1 MKKKPFLH
9 DKPPFMKLIMLGIVV
24 LSCTIFTLFLG
35 ILLAI
40 PIFGGN
46 VLQSLSKLA
55 NSTSPDIIAIGKYMQ
70 IISQIGMFVIPSLIF
85 AFLANRSVGGYFK
98 LKVKPKTI
106 TILLSIILTI
116 VGIPLINKMVEINS
130 FLHLPAF
137 MSGIEDWMKAS
148 EKDAG
153 KMTELFLNVNT
164 TSGLLLNLFMIA
176 VIPAFGEEFLFRG
189 IIMRIFHEWS
199 KNIHASII
207 FSAMLF
213 SAFHMQFYGFLPR
226 MMMGVL
232 FGYLFYWS
240 GTLWVPIIAHFIN
253 NALAVISAYFTFI
266 GTANMKAMDNVGTG
280 SSGIMMDLISLIL
293 VTGIIL
299 LIYIVEKN
307 KRRIDLIQ
315 TQ

>member
-9 DKPPFMKLIMLGIVV
+9 DKPPFLKLIMLGIII
-24 LSCTIFTLFLG
+24 LSCTIFTLMIG
-35 ILLAI
+35 VLLAF
-40 PIFGGN
+40 PIFGSN
-46 VLQSLSKLA
+46 ILQSLSNLA

-70 IISQIGMFVIPSLIF
+70 IISQLGMFVIPSLIF

-106 TILLSIILTI
+106 TILLSVFLTI
-116 VGIPLINKMVEINS
+116 AAIPLINKMVEINS
-130 FLHLPAF
+130 FLRLPEF
-137 MSGIEDWMKAS
+137 MSGLENWMKAS

-153 KMTELFLNVNT
+153 KMTQLFLNVNT
-164 TSGLLLNLFMIA
+164 TNGLLLNLIMIA

-293 VTGIIL
+293 VAGIIL
-299 LIYIVEKN
+299 MIYMVEKN
-307 KRRIDLIQ
+307 KRR
-315 TQ
+315 TEMKEV

>member
-9 DKPPFMKLIMLGIVV
+9 DKTPFLKLIMLGIIV
-24 LSCTIFTLFLG
+24 LSCTIFTLMIG
-35 ILLAI
+35 VLLAF
-40 PIFGGN
+40 PIFGSN
-46 VLQSLSKLA
+46 ILQSLSNLA
-55 NSTSPDIIAIGKYMQ
+55 NSTSPEIIAIGKYMQ
-70 IISQIGMFVIPSLIF
+70 IISQLGMFVIPSLIF
-85 AFLANRSVGGYFK
+85 AFLANRSIGGFFK

-106 TILLSIILTI
+106 TILLSVILTI
-116 VGIPLINKMVEINS
+116 AAIPLINKMIEINS
-130 FLHLPAF
+130 FLRLPEF
-137 MSGIEDWMKAS
+137 MSGIENWMKAS

-153 KMTELFLNVNT
+153 KMTQLFLNVNT

-189 IIMRIFHEWS
+189 IILRIFHEWS
-199 KNIHASII
+199 KNIHAAII

-226 MMMGVL
+226 MMMGIL

-253 NALAVISAYFTFI
+253 NAIAVVGVYLTFN
-266 GTANMKAMDNVGTG
+266 GTANLNLDNLGTG
-280 SSGIMMDLISLIL
+280 SSGVMMDFVSLIL

-307 KRRIDLIQ
+307 KRRIEMKEV
-315 TQ
+315 

>member
-9 DKPPFMKLIMLGIVV
+9 DKTPFLKLIMLGIIV
-24 LSCTIFTLFLG
+24 LSCTIFTLMIG
-35 ILLAI
+35 VLLAF
-40 PIFGGN
+40 PIFGSN
-46 VLQSLSKLA
+46 ILQSLSNLA
-55 NSTSPDIIAIGKYMQ
+55 NSTSPEIIAIGKYMQ
-70 IISQIGMFVIPSLIF
+70 IISQLGMFVIPSLIF
-85 AFLANRSVGGYFK
+85 AFLANRSIGGYFK

-106 TILLSIILTI
+106 TILLSVILTI
-116 VGIPLINKMVEINS
+116 AAIPLINKMIEINS
-130 FLHLPAF
+130 FLRLPEF
-137 MSGIEDWMKAS
+137 MSGIENWMKAS

-153 KMTELFLNVNT
+153 KMTQLFLNVNT

-189 IIMRIFHEWS
+189 IILRIFHEWS
-199 KNIHASII
+199 KNIHAAII

-226 MMMGVL
+226 MMMGIL

-253 NALAVISAYFTFI
+253 NAIAVVGIYLTFN
-266 GTANMKAMDNVGTG
+266 GTANLNLDNLGTG
-280 SSGIMMDLISLIL
+280 SSGVMMDFVSLIL

-307 KRRIDLIQ
+307 KRRIEMKEV
-315 TQ
+315 